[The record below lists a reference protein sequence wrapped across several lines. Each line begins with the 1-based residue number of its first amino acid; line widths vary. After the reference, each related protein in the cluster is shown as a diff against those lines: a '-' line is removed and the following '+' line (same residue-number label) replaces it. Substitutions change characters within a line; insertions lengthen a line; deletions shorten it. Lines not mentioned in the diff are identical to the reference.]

1 MTNQQQDYSSMLT
14 AKELTYRYFLDNSSD
29 FQPLSHI
36 ADIVSGI
43 YTHSSQILVFEDFRQ
58 TADASVG
65 YSRKLRDYVK
75 VEADIAM
82 PFLKSSDDIAF
93 FDPESDRKNRGIV
106 LFEVKDNIAEQNA
119 IGRTFFTNHPALTT
133 YIKSSAPEMLLS
145 DNINSSS
152 WFNVLNRKQ
161 SEILLKGKHV
171 LAVKDGCCESFFDEM
186 GKYAIPYDMYGIYVN
201 TCSLPDKLMTA
212 IFNSSLFS
220 FLRQKEQLRNK
231 NMRNSKY
238 ESVSKFPIPVYAI
251 NSGLLKVLTTIVEV
265 LTDVKSSKGRASY
278 PSSQI
283 KHYLYQMLDMAVF
296 ELYFSDYVHTK
307 GISVWGDFDSSIFYD
322 SYLAPSE
329 KVPAIYNWFMKPDN
343 KVRQKIMLLDSRS
356 HELLYNIYTYLKR

>member
-1 MTNQQQDYSSMLT
+1 MLT
-14 AKELTYRYFLDNSSD
+14 AKELTYRYFLDKSSD

-43 YTHSSQILVFEDFRQ
+43 YTHSSQVLVFEDFRK
-58 TADASVG
+58 TSDASVG
-65 YSRKLRDYVK
+65 YSRKLREYVK

-93 FDPESDRKNRGIV
+93 FDPKSDCKNRGIV
-106 LFEVKDNIAEQNA
+106 LFEVKDCIEEQNA
-119 IGRTFFTNHPALTT
+119 IGKTFLMRHPALTN
-133 YIKSSAPEMLLS
+133 YIESSAPEMLSS

-152 WFNVLNRKQ
+152 WFNVLNRRQ

-171 LAVKDGCCESFFDEM
+171 LAVKDGRCEAFFDEM
-186 GKYAIPYDMYGIYVN
+186 GKYAIPYDMYGIYIN
-201 TCSLPDKLMTA
+201 TCSLPNELMTA

-220 FLRQKEQLRNK
+220 FLRQEEQLRK
-231 NMRNSKY
+231 KTMRNSKY
-238 ESVSKFPIPVYAI
+238 ESVSKFPIPVSSN
-251 NSGLLKVLTTIVEV
+251 NSNLSKALTTIVKV
-265 LTDVKSSKGRASY
+265 LTDVKSSKGGASC

-307 GISVWGDFDSSIFYD
+307 GISVSRDFDSSIFYD

-343 KVRQKIMLLDSRS
+343 KVRQKILLLDSRS
-356 HELLYNIYTYLKR
+356 HELLYNIYTYIKR